1 LLSSIAAVLTA
12 QTPAWDT
19 SGNGMLKGTY
29 YFRQVVYE
37 LSSAGDGT
45 LNNALAFY
53 GTATFSGTGTYT
65 MVVTLLDGQSGQF
78 TRGNVNNGT
87 YSIAASGEGF
97 LSSPLFPGSGSISKL
112 GNPLFG
118 LVFNFVRRATA
129 IASSCGHTPCTT

>member
-1 LLSSIAAVLTA
+1 MKFVRVLLLSSMAAVLSA

-37 LSSAGDGT
+37 LSSDGDGT
-45 LNNALAFY
+45 LYNALAFY

-65 MVVTLLDGQSGQF
+65 MVVTLLDGQSGF

-97 LSSPLFPGSGSISKL
+97 LSARCFRAPLPS
-112 GNPLFG
+112 
-118 LVFNFVRRATA
+118 RAIRSTA
-129 IASSCGHTPCTT
+129 W